1 VPVRFTAAGVA
12 ALAMVSAA
20 SAAGGRPKGA
30 PATCGHQSLARF
42 QPSARDLVV
51 GPLTLVG
58 AREYSPPAAIATF
71 GGQKY
76 PALVRAGHRAVVEVV
91 RSESRTTSLLY
102 ADHRGT
108 QGGRKVTD
116 GDRVVDFRSC
126 SRAKAGSSYG
136 GRAATFWSGFVLA
149 SRPRCV
155 HLRIWVDRER
165 TPRRVGIPAGARCG

>member
-1 VPVRFTAAGVA
+1 VPVRLTAAGVA
-12 ALAMVSAA
+12 ALAVVSAA
-20 SAAGGRPKGA
+20 AAADGRPNGA

-42 QPSARDLVV
+42 EPSASDLVV

-58 AREYSPPAAIATF
+58 ARRYSPPAVIATF

-102 ADHRGT
+102 ADHDAH
-108 QGGRKVTD
+108 GGRDVSD

-126 SRAKAGSSYG
+126 SRDKAGSSYG
-136 GRAATFWSGFVLA
+136 GREATFWSGFALT

-155 HLRIWVDRER
+155 HLRVWVDRER
-165 TPRRVGIPAGARCG
+165 TPRRVRIPVGARCG